1 MSLTVA
7 QVRAVRAHRSHL
19 AMRQRRL
26 LLAERLM
33 CAAPIAFIAAMAF
46 LHRWTF
52 DDGFIYF
59 RTVDQILA
67 GNGPVFNAGERV
79 ETFTSPLWMT
89 VLTVGDL
96 VSPLRL
102 EYTAVVLSI
111 GCVTLGLC
119 CATVGS
125 ARLAHLDRPDHVRLP
140 LGLIVFAA
148 LWPVWVWATGG
159 LEIGLAYAWLGLCL
173 LILSGWAT
181 SRSDREP
188 STLGLI
194 VLGLGWLVRPE
205 LALSS
210 TLFVG
215 VVVVMAT
222 GKRLRARVAMLA
234 KAFAIPLAY
243 EIFRMG
249 YYGLLV
255 STPAIAKEGTMIRP
269 GYGWR
274 YLANFVTPYLLF
286 IPLLAIAFGVGGTL
300 VRRLVAMRRH
310 RALATVVVLP
320 LSGVA
325 HAAGIVLIGGDYIHA
340 RLLLPALF
348 AILAPVFVVPAV
360 RCYLEAI
367 VVTAGWAIVCLF
379 ALRPPASSDSNPFG
393 PGFTGRSLTYE
404 DRGFER
410 RGADQPWTQGP
421 GLYLMAPF
429 YPTGTEVAVTLTDPE
444 RTVVV
449 SPAVGV
455 NSYVMGTDVY
465 VIDLHG
471 LGDPL
476 TAHQRL
482 TGRLLP
488 GHEKLASGSWL
499 AAEYAAA
506 PAEVRGDELSFEDD
520 NYFPSPGGLQFMA
533 DVAWAQAA
541 LDCGRIADL
550 RESSRAP
557 MTVGRFVRNLV
568 GAPINN
574 ALRIDRDPQ
583 DAYVDECGSHTPP
596 AVQSFY
602 DRVALVSQLPASSSA
617 GDVAV
622 FGECAAVFIG
632 TGSGDEPWTLVE
644 APTHSVAVHLD
655 ASDSTPRNIPL
666 FTIGPYGSDAAT
678 TAIETDG
685 AGNYRVSQ
693 AINWFPPALRQ
704 WEPVPPNGTVTITL
718 TADIDHGTW
727 VTAVDGQGLA
737 TLPITAIADGAS
749 SAVVPQSLDDGGAL
763 GALVVEHQRLQPSA
777 TCAAILEHRRS

>member
-1 MSLTVA
+1 MSVTVA
-7 QVRAVRAHRSHL
+7 RVHAVRAHRSHL

-340 RLLLPALF
+340 APAASGALRHSRASVRRARRALLPRSDRRYCWLGDR
-348 AILAPVFVVPAV
+348 LPVRPT
-360 RCYLEAI
+360 
-367 VVTAGWAIVCLF
+367 TAGEQRQQSVWTRF
-379 ALRPPASSDSNPFG
+379 HGTQPHLRGPWLRTSWRRSAMDTGTGLVPDGPLLPDGNRGRGHSDGS
-393 PGFTGRSLTYE
+393 RE
-404 DRGFER
+404 DRR
-410 RGADQPWTQGP
+410 
-421 GLYLMAPF
+421 
-429 YPTGTEVAVTLTDPE
+429 
-444 RTVVV
+444 
-449 SPAVGV
+449 
-455 NSYVMGTDVY
+455 
-465 VIDLHG
+465 
-471 LGDPL
+471 
-476 TAHQRL
+476 
-482 TGRLLP
+482 
-488 GHEKLASGSWL
+488 
-499 AAEYAAA
+499 
-506 PAEVRGDELSFEDD
+506 
-520 NYFPSPGGLQFMA
+520 
-533 DVAWAQAA
+533 
-541 LDCGRIADL
+541 
-550 RESSRAP
+550 
-557 MTVGRFVRNLV
+557 
-568 GAPINN
+568 
-574 ALRIDRDPQ
+574 
-583 DAYVDECGSHTPP
+583 
-596 AVQSFY
+596 
-602 DRVALVSQLPASSSA
+602 RVA
-617 GDVAV
+617 G
-622 FGECAAVFIG
+622 
-632 TGSGDEPWTLVE
+632 
-644 APTHSVAVHLD
+644 
-655 ASDSTPRNIPL
+655 
-666 FTIGPYGSDAAT
+666 
-678 TAIETDG
+678 
-685 AGNYRVSQ
+685 
-693 AINWFPPALRQ
+693 
-704 WEPVPPNGTVTITL
+704 
-718 TADIDHGTW
+718 
-727 VTAVDGQGLA
+727 
-737 TLPITAIADGAS
+737 
-749 SAVVPQSLDDGGAL
+749 
-763 GALVVEHQRLQPSA
+763 
-777 TCAAILEHRRS
+777 HRRQLVRDGDGCLRHRSARAG